1 MHYKKYMEK
10 IKRFDEISIMRVLA
24 MTMIVA
30 FHSLCFYNGR
40 WSKVDAIFIPVWY
53 KISCFLDVI
62 DLNMFVFISG
72 YLYGYLYIYRNKY
85 RHPSEVIHI
94 KAVRLL
100 IPYLFWGILMVL
112 IWPWNTW
119 SKLFYG
125 IGHLWFLLMLFGVF
139 TITVVLQLL
148 NAQRI
153 RFTRSVG
160 LLLIIVGYLGG
171 LFFSKYV
178 YSGAFL
184 CINKILYYF
193 PAFMIGYLCAKLRVG
208 WLLPNWAYIILPFAI
223 LGLLVFV
230 WYPLPLPKT
239 LILLIKTVLAYI
251 ICIDLLIILS
261 KGTLSDRMHKV
272 VQAIE
277 RLSMGLYI
285 FNQIVM
291 DTVFSIPVLHQWF
304 EAHWMIGPFVLLPI
318 GFFPPLL
325 LSYIFNKY
333 KWLRW
338 TIGG

>member
-1 MHYKKYMEK
+1 MDKS
-10 IKRFDEISIMRVLA
+10 KRFDEISIMRVMA
-24 MTMIVA
+24 MTMIIA

-40 WSKVDAIFIPVWY
+40 WSKVNAIDIPIWHKV
-53 KISCFLDVI
+53 SCFLDVI

-85 RHPSEVIHI
+85 RHPSEVIRI
-94 KAVRLL
+94 KAIRLL
-100 IPYLFWGILMVL
+100 IPYLFWGIPMAM

-139 TITVVLQLL
+139 TITVILQLL
-148 NAQRI
+148 NAQRV
-153 RFTRSVG
+153 RFTGKIGVSLIVMGYIAG
-160 LLLIIVGYLGG
+160 LV
-171 LFFSKYV
+171 FSKYV
-178 YSGAFL
+178 YAGEFL

-208 WLLPNWAYIILPFAI
+208 WLQPNWAYIILPFAI
-223 LGLLVFV
+223 LGLLYLV
-230 WYPLPLPKT
+230 WNPYPFSLP
-239 LILLIKTVLAYI
+239 IESVVLARTACAYI

-261 KGTLSDRMHKV
+261 KVTMSGRIRKIILG
-272 VQAIE
+272 IE

-291 DTVFSIPVLHQWF
+291 DTIFVTPLLNEWCKT
-304 EAHWMIGPFVLLPI
+304 HWMIGPFVLFPI
-318 GFFPPLL
+318 GFFPPLF

-333 KWLRW
+333 KYLRW